1 MRGNIADGKKAY
13 NAGAKSPGKELP
25 SQQATCRRVR
35 RSTAGRSTTLM
46 RHSSVDL
53 TMSLYSHSY
62 REDEA
67 VAVDRLPDLS
77 HDPRRQRATG
87 TTDAHA
93 GERDDARLVQ
103 KKGGSD
109 ETCRDAHDVVMAW
122 VGLEPTRD
130 LTPSGF

>member
-35 RSTAGRSTTLM
+35 RSTAGRSTALM
-46 RHSSVDL
+46 RHSSIDL

-62 REDEA
+62 REDE
-67 VAVDRLPDLS
+67 AVDRLPDLS

-87 TTDAHA
+87 TTDEHA

-103 KKGGSD
+103 K
-109 ETCRDAHDVVMAW
+109 RW
-122 VGLEPTRD
+122 I
-130 LTPSGF
+130 